1 MNIINLQIHTTYGY
15 NVRYLYWNYSSA
27 RIVPKTKSKSG
38 AELFLIKKVPKPC
51 QKANAPELRLGWCW
65 SHIEIYMIH
74 AAYHWQWKKWWPHC
88 EISSSRCIEL
98 ADPFSPDAIV
108 TARISSKSRQKGEEI
123 SITPRAFP
131 KVTMSLPMNLTTTER
146 SRIGDSWQA

>member
-1 MNIINLQIHTTYGY
+1 MLHITDSEKNDDHI
-15 NVRYLYWNYSSA
+15 A
-27 RIVPKTKSKSG
+27 RIG
-38 AELFLIKKVPKPC
+38 EDL
-51 QKANAPELRLGWCW
+51 
-65 SHIEIYMIH
+65 
-74 AAYHWQWKKWWPHC
+74 
-88 EISSSRCIEL
+88 SSSRCIEL

-146 SRIGDSWQA
+146 SRIGDS